1 MDDMETTKKA
11 EAEID
16 RLGLPR
22 PDRPAENVGD
32 LDWPGNIGDLESEQL
47 AEHMTWWTGWAV
59 YARYHLAR
67 AETNSEALKAEYKV
81 RYNETLSVV
90 EATYKT
96 VAAAKSAVEKLP
108 DMVRLSAKIQA
119 ADAIKRQVKSL
130 LEGYEAKYAVVSR
143 EISRR
148 KVDMDD

>member
-22 PDRPAENVGD
+22 PERPAENVGN
-32 LDWPGNIGDLESEQL
+32 LEWPSNVGDLESDQL

-67 AETNSEALKAEYKV
+67 SETNVEALKAEHKIRVDDYLAKQG
-81 RYNETLSVV
+81 S
-90 EATYKT
+90 TYKT
-96 VAAAKSAVEKLP
+96 LAEAKAAVGNKP
-108 DMVRLSAKIQA
+108 DMTKLQVKIQA
-119 ADAIKRQVKSL
+119 ADAIKRQVRSL

-148 KVDMDD
+148 KADMDD